1 MRHVFIVNPAAGKTQ
16 KAVDLIPRIEAYFA
30 EHGGEYEILTTE
42 KPGDATE
49 LAREVCAKGT
59 PVRLYACGGDGTL
72 VETAAGVRDCAW
84 AQLTAVPCGSANDYI
99 RSFGTEADFMDLP
112 RLIQGEAREV
122 DGIRCGDYLS
132 LNICA
137 IGMDATVAWK
147 MVKYKHWP
155 LVSGPMAYNL
165 AVVDTFFHR
174 LGVKQRVVMDTPE
187 GQIVKEGQF
196 LFSLAASG
204 QYYGGGYHAAPTSV
218 PDDGLLDFVLV
229 DKIGRLD
236 ILKFL
241 GTYRAGKHLGLP
253 IVHHCR
259 GTRME
264 VVCETPAAVTAD
276 GECFE
281 ADRITFELVRGAFRF
296 VVPAATA
303 KVPATV

>member
-1 MRHVFIVNPAAGKTQ
+1 MRHVFIINPAAGKTQ

-49 LAREVCAKGT
+49 LAREACAKGT

-99 RSFGTEADFMDLP
+99 RSFGTEEDFMDLP

-122 DGIRCGDYLS
+122 DGIRCGKYLS

-137 IGMDATVAWK
+137 IGMDATVAVK

-165 AVVDTFFHR
+165 AVADTFCHR

-187 GQIVKEGQF
+187 GQIVKEGDF

-204 QYYGGGYHAAPTSV
+204 QYYGGGYHAAPTSL

-229 DKIGRLD
+229 DKISRLE

-241 GTYRAGKHLGLP
+241 GVYRAGKHLNLP

-264 VVCETPAAVTAD
+264 VFCGTTAAVTAD

-281 ADRITFELVRGAFRF
+281 QDHITFELVRGAFRF
-296 VVPAATA
+296 VVPTA